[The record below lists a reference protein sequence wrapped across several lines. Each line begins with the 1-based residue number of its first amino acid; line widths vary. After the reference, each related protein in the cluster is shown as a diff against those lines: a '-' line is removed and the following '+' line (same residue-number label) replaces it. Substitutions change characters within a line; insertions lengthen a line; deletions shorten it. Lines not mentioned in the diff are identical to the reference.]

1 MEKMLFLVGCC
12 PPPEWFIAM
21 LEDCQKNP
29 SEKDVAVLLWGEG
42 VYNSRDRFP
51 GALVMRQ
58 DSEGRGLEPGDR
70 ALTDGEA
77 ARMILEASRVVT
89 CS

>member
-29 SEKDVAVLLWGEG
+29 SEKDVTVLLWGRE
-42 VYNSRDRFP
+42 STTP
-51 GALVMRQ
+51 GTV
-58 DSEGRGLEPGDR
+58 SPGHW
-70 ALTDGEA
+70 
-77 ARMILEASRVVT
+77 
-89 CS
+89 